1 MDHKAASDKDR
12 PVKKKAPRR
21 KKKVVREETG
31 LLDLEGAEEWR
42 DEEETAVPPVIKSAD
57 ILSSGD
63 AEAFNPDDKFEEA
76 IIETKKMQYLYDM
89 DDLYYFMDPETFEQ
103 VPLGKEQVEEAIK
116 FMRPNDEATV
126 KFFQGNAFLVEA
138 PNFVDLEVIETE
150 PGVKGNTATNVT
162 KAATVETGAVVQVPI
177 FIETG
182 ERIQIDT
189 RTGEYLGR
197 SK

>member
-1 MDHKAASDKDR
+1 
-12 PVKKKAPRR
+12 
-21 KKKVVREETG
+21 
-31 LLDLEGAEEWR
+31 
-42 DEEETAVPPVIKSAD
+42 
-57 ILSSGD
+57 
-63 AEAFNPDDKFEEA
+63 
-76 IIETKKMQYLYDM
+76 MQYLYDM

-189 RTGEYLGR
+189 RTGEYIER
-197 SK
+197 A